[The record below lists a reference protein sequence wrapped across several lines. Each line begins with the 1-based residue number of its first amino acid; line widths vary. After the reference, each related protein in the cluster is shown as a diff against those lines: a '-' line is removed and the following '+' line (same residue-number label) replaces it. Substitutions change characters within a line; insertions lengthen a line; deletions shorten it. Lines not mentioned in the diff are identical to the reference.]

1 MYLNRNNDLPYGS
14 GSSSN
19 DESIV
24 NSFIFSDDNKSSQK
38 TVLYEELRLIERNES
53 EINVCWK
60 GAHMMLFFMS
70 FVFGS
75 VCTICIH
82 RLRFMFGEK
91 CVLYPKLV
99 THSTI
104 HRMVHE
110 FFSFKTEIQD
120 LESEIPVEFVTTQWA
135 ENSVCYLPTYVPLV
149 SGLAG
154 LVWTTMFLMCS
165 SGTSNNV
172 TGAQRHWRALPIMLL
187 FCATM
192 SVLCLYAS
200 AVTHSGLRDLCSKL
214 ADATNSPKWGF
225 TLNVATLAYNRRI
238 RGVYQA
244 TVLSIV
250 SAWLHT
256 ICWILSTM
264 LIVARVLLAVD
275 FTLVHVWAQLV
286 GNLDDILQKHETQI
300 NYFNAEAAKPYKTD
314 IDEEDSEEELFA
326 TTNAKGNE
334 QTLPQ
339 LLVLPSDR
347 KLSEF
352 NAKNIDRQ
360 IFASALSLVPEERQ
374 RLLERYIHE
383 LLHDLLKNVG
393 TPVLGSSAITPTSTR
408 ALNTQKEMHVDTDDE
423 NAKTFAKEFTQKLH
437 ERLTQEFNDFERQIK
452 TNLINKSIIRDTE
465 DEIKSEESDD
475 IKRNNDN
482 TDKYKEKMVKKQISA
497 IKTKENSKVLS
508 STRSYVRFNVESNSN
523 KLNEQKDEDEKK
535 NEEDEQN
542 KSEKLQN
549 FDFNDSNDGD
559 RSAQKNEISIND
571 KIKDEENEQKE
582 SKDKDKP
589 RRSSDDDDDDDRSTP
604 KNKSRSED
612 PKQGE
617 TK

>member
-75 VCTICIH
+75 VCTSCIH
-82 RLRFMFGEK
+82 RLRLMFGEK
-91 CVLYPKLV
+91 CVLFPKLV
-99 THSTI
+99 THSTV

-120 LESEIPVEFVTTQWA
+120 LDSEMPVEFVTTQWA

-172 TGAQRHWRALPIMLL
+172 TGAQRHWRALPLMLL

-200 AVTHSGLRDLCSKL
+200 AVTHSGLQDLCSKL
-214 ADATNSPKWGF
+214 ADATNSPQWGF

-256 ICWILSTM
+256 ICWMLSTL

-275 FTLVHVWAQLV
+275 FTLVHVRAQLV
-286 GNLDDILQKHETQI
+286 GNLDDILQKHEKQM

-314 IDEEDSEEELFA
+314 IDEDDSEEELYA
-326 TTNAKGNE
+326 TTNTKGNE
-334 QTLPQ
+334 NTLPQ
-339 LLVLPSDR
+339 LLVLPSEKKSVVFD
-347 KLSEF
+347 
-352 NAKNIDRQ
+352 AKSIDRQ
-360 IFASALSLVPEERQ
+360 IFTSVLSLVPEERQ
-374 RLLERYIHE
+374 RLLEMYIHE
-383 LLHDLLKNVG
+383 LLYDLLKKVG
-393 TPVLGSSAITPTSTR
+393 RPVQGSSAITPSSTI
-408 ALNTQKEMHVDTDDE
+408 ALSTQTEMNVDTDDE
-423 NAKTFAKEFTQKLH
+423 NAEMFAKEFTQKLH
-437 ERLTQEFNDFERQIK
+437 DRLTQEFDEFERQIK
-452 TNLINKSIIRDTE
+452 TNLKIKSGSE
-465 DEIKSEESDD
+465 DEIISEESDD
-475 IKRNNDN
+475 KKINNDN
-482 TDKYKEKMVKKQISA
+482 TDKYEEKIIKKEISA
-497 IKTKENSKVLS
+497 NETKENSKSDKVLS
-508 STRSYVRFNVESNSN
+508 SRSYVRFNVKSNEN
-523 KLNEQKDEDEKK
+523 IAKLEKEDEKK
-535 NEEDEQN
+535 NEEDEHN
-542 KSEKLQN
+542 KSEELQN
-549 FDFNDSNDGD
+549 LDFTDSNDGD
-559 RSAQKNEISIND
+559 RAAQKKEISNNYQ
-571 KIKDEENEQKE
+571 IKDDENEQKE
-582 SKDKDKP
+582 SNDKDKP
-589 RRSSDDDDDDDRSTP
+589 RRSSDDDDDDDRSAP
-604 KNKSRSED
+604 KNKSTSED